1 MLDQQLH
8 HTQQIYKFLYNIKL
22 IMYLLYFGDDR
33 LQDLIQLYQVA
44 DQTLYR
50 SISILI
56 SLLQWK

>member
-1 MLDQQLH
+1 
-8 HTQQIYKFLYNIKL
+8 
-22 IMYLLYFGDDR
+22 MYLLYFGDDR